1 MVYEVQFEKQD
12 MILFNF
18 EEGKCHPVDF
28 SNDEPNVIN
37 GRITLDDKKIGFIR
51 LYELDNDN
59 SFFGKCDNA
68 SGDCEVIANSICG
81 KRGAVFKKYLPLNSE
96 YESILILDQI
106 EIDKEYRNLGIGS
119 EIVKNLLYMI
129 NYQFG
134 YGCTIFLCA
143 SDYESAKKYGFDSE
157 EYISGR
163 NRLISFYK
171 KAGFRIIKDN
181 VMVCTKIH
189 KSK

>member
-1 MVYEVQFEKQD
+1 MVYDVQFERQNT
-12 MILFNF
+12 LFFNF
-18 EEGKCHPVDF
+18 EEGKCQPEDF
-28 SNDEPNVIN
+28 DDEPAVIT
-37 GRITLDDKKIGFIR
+37 GQITSNDKKIGFIR

-59 SFFGKCDNA
+59 SFYYRCDNA
-68 SGDCEVIANSICG
+68 SDDCEVIARSICG
-81 KRGAVFKKYLPLNSE
+81 KRGAVFKKYLPPNSE

-143 SDYESAKKYGFDSE
+143 SDYESAKKCGFDSE

-181 VMVCTKIH
+181 VMVYTKTE
-189 KSK
+189 K